1 MENYKISRRSYLNAK
16 KLNVIIKPSS
26 DKRKKIDVYNKKG
39 HKIASIGS
47 LGYFDYPNY
56 LKINKEL
63 AEKKRDLY
71 ILRHQKD
78 INNLKGNG
86 YYAFHILWN

>member
-26 DKRKKIDVYNKKG
+26 NKNKKIDVFDIKG
-39 HKIASIGS
+39 HKIASIGY
-47 LGYFDYPNY
+47 LGYLDYPNY
-56 LKINKEL
+56 LQINKQL
-63 AEKKRDLY
+63 AEKKRQMY

-78 INNLKGNG
+78 INNKNGNG
-86 YYAFHILWN
+86 FYSFHILWN